1 MLNTLRFQSN
11 IEAPASVIWQ
21 ILWDP
26 ATYPKWTAPF
36 GEGSHAVSDW
46 KEGSSVQFL
55 GPGGGGIQSTI
66 HKLEPNKLMVFRHI
80 GELKDGKPFVDPS
93 HEEWT
98 GAIEKYELSEV
109 DSHTVLDVSVD
120 TTEGFSDYMSKT
132 FPVALQE
139 VKKLAEEKV
148 GK

>member
-1 MLNTLRFQSN
+1 M
-11 IEAPASVIWQ
+11 E
-21 ILWDP
+21 
-26 ATYPKWTAPF
+26 
-36 GEGSHAVSDW
+36 
-46 KEGSSVQFL
+46 
-55 GPGGGGIQSTI
+55 
-66 HKLEPNKLMVFRHI
+66 FRHI

-93 HEEWT
+93 NEEWT